1 MHSYKEY
8 TMPSYQKVITG
19 LSDLGMHKMQEHL
32 DYYIKAVNSGEKSFS
47 DALEELIEIEKAN
60 NQLRAVNACVKV
72 ANFPF
77 IKTMEDF
84 DFTFQPGLNKKQ
96 LLEFASLGFIEKK
109 ENILFVGS
117 SGVGKTHLA
126 TAIGIEC
133 ARHRYSTYFVSFENL
148 MNQLKR
154 ALLENRLES
163 RMKFFAKYKVL
174 IIDEIGYMPID
185 ADSANLF
192 FQLIAKRYEKHCT
205 IITTNTPFSKWG
217 EIFGSPTLAN
227 AVLDRLLHHSSVISI
242 KGPSYRLKEKRV
254 FLESQS
260 ED

>member
-1 MHSYKEY
+1 MATYVKL
-8 TMPSYQKVITG
+8 ING
-19 LSDLGMHKMQEHL
+19 LSDLGIHKMQEHL
-32 DYYIKAVNSGEKSFS
+32 ENYIDLVNKGQKSFS
-47 DALEELIEIEKAN
+47 EALEELIEIEKKN
-60 NQLRAVNACVKV
+60 NQLRAENACVKT

-77 IKTMEDF
+77 IKTMDDF
-84 DFTFQPGLNKKQ
+84 DFDFQPTINKKE
-96 LLEFASLGFIEKK
+96 LLELNNLGFIDRQ

-126 TAIGIEC
+126 TAIGITC
-133 ARHRYSTYFVSFENL
+133 ARARYSTYFLSFESL
-148 MNQLKR
+148 MSQLKK
-154 ALLENRLES
+154 ALLENRLEA

-174 IIDEIGYMPID
+174 IIDEIGYLPID
-185 ADSANLF
+185 QDSANLF

-227 AVLDRLLHHSSVISI
+227 AVLDRLLHHSEIISI

-254 FLESQS
+254 FIEAPAR
-260 ED
+260 E

>member
-1 MHSYKEY
+1 
-8 TMPSYQKVITG
+8 
-19 LSDLGMHKMQEHL
+19 MQEHL
-32 DYYIKAVNSGEKSFS
+32 DFYIKAVNAGEKSFS
-47 DALEELIEIEKAN
+47 EALEELIEIEKAN
-60 NQLRAVNACVKV
+60 NQLRAINACVKT

-77 IKTMEDF
+77 LKTMDDF
-84 DFTFQPGLNKKQ
+84 DFSFQPGINRKQ
-96 LLEFASLGFIEKK
+96 LQEFLSFGFIERQ

-133 ARHRYSTYFVSFENL
+133 ARNRYSTYFVSFENL

-154 ALLENRLES
+154 ALIENRLES
-163 RMKFFAKYKVL
+163 RMKFFSRYKVL
-174 IIDEIGYMPID
+174 IIDELGYMPID
-185 ADSANLF
+185 SDSANLF

-205 IITTNTPFSKWG
+205 VITTNTPFSKWG

-242 KGPSYRLKEKRV
+242 KGPSYRLREKQE